1 MQRRAEPPPGALGAI
16 AANTTAV
23 RLLAS
28 WLVLLS
34 AGSAA
39 AQSDPEPDTLP
50 GLLQAA
56 EAHWPELQADA
67 HAVDAAE
74 ARLGEARWSPFF
86 AGWRLD
92 AGATLAPGSSGT
104 PIFSNQSQLP
114 LDQTWG
120 PVLQVGVRGVVPILA
135 YGKLRGARDAARAGV
150 DAAELQRDVTLA
162 RVTYDIRRAWFGLQL
177 ALDVQQMIGEGRGR
191 LVRAIEKLDEMLA
204 EGDPEAD
211 PIDRRR
217 LAAALAEVDARAS
230 QAELI
235 RRSSLAALRTL
246 TGKSS
251 IEPPVCP
258 MEPVEVPAGEVAR
271 FVDASER
278 RPELGMLAAAL
289 RAREANVDVQ
299 NGDLIPMIG
308 LGFRA
313 GLSWA
318 PHITDQEN
326 PFIQD
331 PANTPSLG
339 AGLFLRW
346 NLDFAGATFRRR
358 RAEAQLAETRAQAS
372 AARRGVELEVELAYE
387 KVQDAQRR
395 EEAWATG
402 ERETRAWFVGAAQAF
417 DIGTLEARDLIDAL
431 KGYFS
436 ARFEHLQ
443 AVLELN
449 TAIAHLERATGEPLV
464 DPDGWDPAC
473 D

>member
-1 MQRRAEPPPGALGAI
+1 
-16 AANTTAV
+16 V
-23 RLLAS
+23 RLLAP
-28 WLVLLS
+28 WLVLLT
-34 AGSAA
+34 ATAA
-39 AQSDPEPDTLP
+39 LAQDEPAPDTLP
-50 GLLQAA
+50 GLLEAA
-56 EAHWPELQADA
+56 EAHWPELRADA

-114 LDQTWG
+114 LDQEWG
-120 PVLQVGVRGVVPILA
+120 PVLQVGIRGVVPILA
-135 YGKLRGARDAARAGV
+135 YGKLRGARDAARAGI
-150 DAAELQRDVTLA
+150 DAAELQREVTLA
-162 RVTYDIRRAWFGLQL
+162 RITYDVRRAWFGLQL
-177 ALDVQQMIGEGRGR
+177 ALDVKQMIGEGRGK

-204 EGDPEAD
+204 DGDPEAN

-217 LAAALAEVDARAS
+217 LAAALAEIDARAS
-230 QAELI
+230 QAELLH
-235 RRSSLAALRTL
+235 RSSLAALRTL
-246 TGKSS
+246 TGKDA

-258 MEPVEVPAGEVAR
+258 MAPVALPEAELGR
-271 FVDASER
+271 FVEASEE

-289 RAREANVDVQ
+289 EAREANVEVQ
-299 NGDLIPMIG
+299 RGDLVPMVG

-331 PANTPSLG
+331 PANTPVLG

-358 RAEAQLAETRAQAS
+358 RAEAQLAETRDRAR
-372 AARRGVELEVELAYE
+372 AARRGIELEVELAYE
-387 KVQDAQRR
+387 QVRDAQRR

-402 ERETRAWFVGAAQAF
+402 ERETRAWFVGAAQAY
-417 DIGTLEARDLIDAL
+417 DIGTLEPRDLIDAL
-431 KGYFS
+431 KGYFT
-436 ARFEHLQ
+436 ARYSHLQ

-449 TAIAHLERATGEPLV
+449 TAIAHLERATGDTLI
-464 DPDGWDPAC
+464 DPEGWDPAC